1 VIFIEFLLTQ
11 ESPPIFS
18 IQQTLF
24 ILTMD
29 SNQQNKLLKVR
40 PIFTPLFL
48 KNRLVQHSVL
58 IFMSLTPV
66 AMADVLVSDWNTL
79 WTPMLGDFDYIAD
92 QQTGAASGDIV
103 GVGTNHGMSVT
114 FNDLGNTST
123 TDGNLG
129 FRLRLDAAGGPTNK
143 PAFDRAA
150 WIGIDADI
158 NGSIDAFLGVNL
170 SGSNTDIGIYAPGI
184 GANNSPNTTSIDSTA
199 YRSYVLSS
207 TNYNYRLVNY
217 LFDGGDTND
226 VTTTTTGDPDY
237 YVSFMVP
244 FADVVSYLAT
254 KSISITDQSSLRYVS
269 ATATQA
275 NSLNQDL
282 GGVNGGVNSNVLW
295 SDLGGFTDTV
305 NASGTV
311 VPEPSTWILVLGSL
325 CGGCWLRRRQRMA
338 R

>member
-1 VIFIEFLLTQ
+1 
-11 ESPPIFS
+11 
-18 IQQTLF
+18 
-24 ILTMD
+24 MD
-29 SNQQNKLLKVR
+29 TNQQNDFLTVR
-40 PIFTPLFL
+40 RIFSPLFL
-48 KNRLVQHSVL
+48 ICRHVRHSVIIL
-58 IFMSLTPV
+58 MCLSPV

-79 WTPMLGDFDYIAD
+79 WHPMLGDFDYLAD

-103 GVGTNHGMSVT
+103 GTGTNYGMSVT

-129 FRLRLDAAGGPTNK
+129 FRLRLDASGGPTNK

-170 SGSNTDIGIYAPGI
+170 SGSSADIGIYAPGA
-184 GANNSPNTTSIDSTA
+184 GANTSPNTTSISSTA
-199 YRSYVLSS
+199 YRSYGLTS

-217 LFDGGDTND
+217 LFDGGTTND
-226 VTTTTTGDPDY
+226 ITTTTTGDPDY

-244 FADVVSYLAT
+244 FADVVSFLAT
-254 KSISITDQSSLRYVS
+254 KSIAITDQSSLRYVS

-275 NSLNQDL
+275 NTLNQDL
-282 GGVNGGVNSNVLW
+282 GGVNGGVNSNVSW

-325 CGGCWLRRRQRMA
+325 CGGFWLRRRH
-338 R
+338 